1 LIAGQLV
8 VISEAERSEEP
19 EATPRND
26 DASSIPRRK
35 DDGDYPRYKRG
46 LSAHEAHPLTTATTE
61 TTRLTSDPVPP
72 ERLRADVAR
81 LFEAMAAGGI
91 GIVPLDVAYAV
102 VATTPGGIRRIFEA
116 KRRSYDKPS
125 GMFGSWRLSREVHR
139 LDERRHEMVRE
150 LVEEERIPF
159 SVVAPFRAEH
169 PLFAAV
175 DPFVMQ
181 NSSKGG
187 TLDMLINAGQFH
199 DAIAEGASARGT
211 AVFGSSANLS
221 LTGSKY
227 RYADIDAPVREAAAI
242 HFDYGQSKYAHKD
255 GLASTIIDFVDFS
268 VIRVGH
274 CFDRLKQAFVTRFGI
289 TLKT

>member
-1 LIAGQLV
+1 MTV
-8 VISEAERSEEP
+8 
-19 EATPRND
+19 
-26 DASSIPRRK
+26 
-35 DDGDYPRYKRG
+35 
-46 LSAHEAHPLTTATTE
+46 TTE
-61 TTRLTSDPVPP
+61 MARLTSDPVPP
-72 ERLRADVAR
+72 EQLGADIAR
-81 LFEAMAAGGI
+81 LFDAMAAGGI

-102 VATTPGGIRRIFEA
+102 VATMPSGIKRIFEA

-139 LDERRHEMVRE
+139 MDERRHAMVRE
-150 LVEEERIPF
+150 LVKEERIPF
-159 SVVAPFRAEH
+159 SVVAPFRTNH

-181 NSSKGG
+181 SSSKGG

-199 DAIAEGASARGT
+199 DAIAEGAMARGT

-227 RYADIDAPVREAAAI
+227 RYQDIEAPVREAAAI
-242 HFDYGQSKYAHKD
+242 HFDYGRSKYAHKD
-255 GLASTIIDFVDFS
+255 GLASTIIDFSDFS

-274 CFDRLKQAFVTRFGI
+274 CFDRLTRAFATRFGV

>member
-1 LIAGQLV
+1 VPAPV
-8 VISEAERSEEP
+8 AEV
-19 EATPRND
+19 D
-26 DASSIPRRK
+26 
-35 DDGDYPRYKRG
+35 
-46 LSAHEAHPLTTATTE
+46 
-61 TTRLTSDPVPP
+61 RLTSDPVAP
-72 ERLRADVAR
+72 EKLRAEVTR

-102 VATTPGGIRRIFEA
+102 VATTPGGIRRIFEV
-116 KRRSYDKPS
+116 KRRSYEKPS
-125 GMFGSWRLSREVHR
+125 GMFGSWRLSREVH
-139 LDERRHEMVRE
+139 LMDERRHAMVRE

-199 DAIAEGASARGT
+199 DAIAEGAIARGT

-255 GLASTIIDFVDFS
+255 GLASTIIDFGDFS

-274 CFDRLKQAFVTRFGI
+274 CFDRLKQAFAARFGI